1 VSGDWACEAYGPEG
15 AEAGARCFVVGGL
28 GERVCLTREI
38 CTLTMARS
46 RRRLWQRIQ
55 ELAAQGDET
64 AVYLAGE
71 FTSPEDLLGGS
82 ADAG

>member
-1 VSGDWACEAYGPEG
+1 VSGDWPCEAYGPEG
-15 AEAGARCFVVGGL
+15 AEAGARCFVAGGL

-64 AVYLAGE
+64 AVYLALE
-71 FTSPEDLLGGS
+71 FTGPEQLLGGS
-82 ADAG
+82 EDAG